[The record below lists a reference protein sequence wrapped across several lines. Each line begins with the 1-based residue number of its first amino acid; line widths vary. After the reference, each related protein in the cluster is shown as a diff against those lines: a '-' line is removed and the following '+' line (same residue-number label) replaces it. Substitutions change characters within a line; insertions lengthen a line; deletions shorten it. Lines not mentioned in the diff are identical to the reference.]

1 MAQLTLSKSTY
12 LKESRKLDNYRRF
25 LPSLDLKRKQLII
38 EKKNQERLLEE
49 VELELADLLA
59 RVPQELPMLGNEEV
73 SLDRLVVVDS
83 IELSHENLVGI
94 KLPVLRHLHVKRNA
108 YGYLVRP
115 HWVDVLVRELERAS
129 TLQVKVRVFKRRVE
143 ILKYALKKATQRVN
157 LLEKVLIPQT
167 QKNMRRIE
175 IFLSDNE
182 RAAVIRS
189 KIAKRKRQAQ
199 ENHEGIESPEVAR

>member
-12 LKESRKLDNYRRF
+12 LKESRKLDNYQRF

-38 EKKNQERLLEE
+38 EKKNQEKRLID
-49 VELELADLLA
+49 VESELAALLA

-73 SLDRLVVVDS
+73 SLDQLVVVDS
-83 IELSHENLVGI
+83 IELSQENMMGI
-94 KLPVLRHLHVKRNA
+94 SLPVLKKLHVKRNA

-115 HWVDVLVRELERAS
+115 HWVDLLVRELERAS
-129 TLQVKVRVFKRRVE
+129 TLQIQVKVFKRRVE
-143 ILKYALKKATQRVN
+143 ILAYAVKKATQRVN

-167 QKNMRRIE
+167 RKNMRKIE

-182 RAAVIRS
+182 RAAVVRS
-189 KIAKRKRQAQ
+189 KIAKRKRQEQDNQ
-199 ENHEGIESPEVAR
+199 EDIESPEVAL

>member
-38 EKKNQERLLEE
+38 EKKRQEDLLRD
-49 VELELADLLA
+49 VEKELAQLLA
-59 RVPQELPMLGNEEV
+59 RVPQELPMLGNEEL
-73 SLDRLVVVDS
+73 SLDDLVVVDS
-83 IELSHENLVGI
+83 VDLAQENLMGLS
-94 KLPVLRHLHVKRNA
+94 LPVLKKLNVKRNA

-115 HWVDVLVRELERAS
+115 HWVDLLVRELERAS
-129 TLQVKVRVFKRRVE
+129 TLHIKVKVFQRRVE
-143 ILKYALKKATQRVN
+143 ILTYAVKKATQRVN

-167 QKNMRRIE
+167 RRNMRKIE

-182 RAAVIRS
+182 RAAVVRS
-189 KIAKRKRQAQ
+189 KIAKRKRQVQDEHGDMDSMEA
-199 ENHEGIESPEVAR
+199 AL